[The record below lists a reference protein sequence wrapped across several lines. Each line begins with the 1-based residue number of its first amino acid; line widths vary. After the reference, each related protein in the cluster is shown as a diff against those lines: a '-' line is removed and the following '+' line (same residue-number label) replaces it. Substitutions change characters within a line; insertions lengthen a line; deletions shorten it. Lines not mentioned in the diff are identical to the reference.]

1 MGNSL
6 KTSLFSQKSDYLRK
20 NFRYTRNI
28 FFLNNLK
35 RSKSREKLGF
45 VFNTLF
51 VQSSK
56 IGQLKTKKLFLL
68 KMSPIELNYA
78 FLLFFG
84 LFGEIHRKCLFL
96 VQKVTISEISSEI
109 LRRFVFLNKFEKGQ
123 IRKKI
128 RICCKQTFLLK
139 AVKLDKYERKL
150 FFSSKWDTYY

>member
-45 VFNTLF
+45 VLNTLF

-109 LRRFVFLNKFEKGQ
+109 LRRFVFLNKFEKG
-123 IRKKI
+123 KSGG
-128 RICCKQTFLLK
+128 
-139 AVKLDKYERKL
+139 KLGYVVNKPFCWKL
-150 FFSSKWDTYY
+150 